1 MKLLVV
7 QAVLV
12 VLVLIN
18 LGITIRVLQ
27 ILKSISKTTEQ
38 TSAKFELFGERT
50 LYSLD
55 RIVQFMKQL
64 PKQITVKNI
73 LSVP

>member
-7 QAVLV
+7 QVVLV

-18 LGITIRVLQ
+18 LGITIRILQ
-27 ILKSISKTTEQ
+27 IMKSIQKNTEKT
-38 TSAKFELFGERT
+38 SIKFELFEERA

-55 RIVQFMKQL
+55 RIVQFIKQL
-64 PKQITVKNI
+64 PKEITVKNI

>member
-7 QAVLV
+7 LAVLV

-18 LGITIRVLQ
+18 LGITIRILQ
-27 ILKSISKTTEQ
+27 IMKSIQKNTEKT
-38 TSAKFELFGERT
+38 SMKFELFEERT

-64 PKQITVKNI
+64 PKEITVKNI

>member
-7 QAVLV
+7 LGVLV

-18 LGITIRVLQ
+18 IGINIRILQ
-27 ILKSISKTTEQ
+27 IIKSICKNTEKT
-38 TSAKFELFGERT
+38 SIKFELFEERT

-55 RIVQFMKQL
+55 RIVQFIKQL
-64 PKQITVKNI
+64 PKEITVKNI

>member
-12 VLVLIN
+12 VLALIN
-18 LGITIRVLQ
+18 IGISIRILQ
-27 ILKSISKTTEQ
+27 IIKSVHKNTDQ
-38 TSAKFELFGERT
+38 TSMKFELFGERT

-64 PKQITVKNI
+64 PKEITVKNI

>member
-18 LGITIRVLQ
+18 IGISIRILQ
-27 ILKSISKTTEQ
+27 IIKSICKNTDQ
-38 TSAKFELFGERT
+38 TSMKFELFGERT

-64 PKQITVKNI
+64 PKEITVKNI

>member
-7 QAVLV
+7 QVVLV

-18 LGITIRVLQ
+18 IGITIRILQ
-27 ILKSISKTTEQ
+27 IIKSIHKNTEQ
-38 TSAKFELFGERT
+38 TSTKFELFGERT

-55 RIVQFMKQL
+55 RIVQFVKQL

>member
-7 QAVLV
+7 QVVLV

-18 LGITIRVLQ
+18 IGINIRILQ
-27 ILKSISKTTEQ
+27 IVKSLYNNTDKTLT
-38 TSAKFELFGERT
+38 KFGLFEERA

-55 RIVQFMKQL
+55 RIVQYIKQL
-64 PKQITVKNI
+64 PKEITVKNI

>member
-18 LGITIRVLQ
+18 IGISIRILQ
-27 ILKSISKTTEQ
+27 IIKSVRKNTDQ
-38 TSAKFELFGERT
+38 TSMKFELFGERT

-64 PKQITVKNI
+64 PKEITVKNI

>member
-7 QAVLV
+7 QVVLV

-18 LGITIRVLQ
+18 IGINIRILQ
-27 ILKSISKTTEQ
+27 IIKSIYNNTDKT
-38 TSAKFELFGERT
+38 SIKFELFEERA
-50 LYSLD
+50 LYALD
-55 RIVQFMKQL
+55 RIVQYIKHL
-64 PKQITVKNI
+64 PKEITIKNI

>member
-1 MKLLVV
+1 MG
-7 QAVLV
+7 QGVLV

-38 TSAKFELFGERT
+38 TSTKFELFGERT

-64 PKQITVKNI
+64 PKEITVKNI